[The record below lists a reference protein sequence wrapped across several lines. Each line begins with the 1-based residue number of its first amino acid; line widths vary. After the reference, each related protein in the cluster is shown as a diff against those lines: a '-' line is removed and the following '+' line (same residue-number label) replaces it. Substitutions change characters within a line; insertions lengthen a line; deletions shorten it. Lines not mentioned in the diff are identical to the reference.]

1 VRADQDRVRLA
12 VEALTRVR
20 ADAWA
25 RGDRPQGFGGHRNT
39 SGGWRGAASVSE
51 RPDEPWRARGGSA
64 GQPGESGFAGRGA
77 WGVGVY
83 PPDSRAH
90 RDDPQPLT
98 AAMGGLL
105 SARGWR
111 QRAAVGAVFGR
122 WAEVVGAE
130 VAAHTRPTA
139 FDDGELVVL
148 ADSTAWATQVRLLA
162 PQLLRRL
169 GAELGAGTVRRVR
182 VQGPTGT
189 TGRRHVRL
197 SQPQESVTTAKIKV
211 VTRLM
216 PGGRRWLPAAG
227 MELQLVV

>member
-1 VRADQDRVRLA
+1 VRADPDRARLA
-12 VEALTRVR
+12 AEALTRVR

-25 RGDRPQGFGGHRNT
+25 RGDRPQGGPRGYGPTAGGP
-39 SGGWRGAASVSE
+39 RGAASASE
-51 RPDEPWRARGGSA
+51 RSGEPWRGRPGSA
-64 GQPGESGFAGRGA
+64 GSPGEHGFAGRGA

-83 PPDSRAH
+83 PPESR
-90 RDDPQPLT
+90 DPQPLT

-122 WAEVVGAE
+122 WAEVVGSE
-130 VAAHTRPTA
+130 VAAHTRPAA
-139 FDDGELVVL
+139 FEDGELVVM
-148 ADSTAWATQVRLLA
+148 ADSAAWATQVRLLA

-189 TGRRHVRL
+189 GRRHVRL
-197 SQPQESVTTAKIKV
+197 SQPQESVTTAKMKGSHKAHARGAPV
-211 VTRLM
+211 ASCSRDGV
-216 PGGRRWLPAAG
+216 
-227 MELQLVV
+227 QLVV

>member
-1 VRADQDRVRLA
+1 M
-12 VEALTRVR
+12 
-20 ADAWA
+20 
-25 RGDRPQGFGGHRNT
+25 
-39 SGGWRGAASVSE
+39 
-51 RPDEPWRARGGSA
+51 
-64 GQPGESGFAGRGA
+64 
-77 WGVGVY
+77 Y
-83 PPDSRAH
+83 PPESR
-90 RDDPQPLT
+90 DPQPLT

-130 VAAHTRPTA
+130 VAAHTRPGA
-139 FDDGELVVL
+139 FEDGELVVV
-148 ADSTAWATQVRLLA
+148 ADSAAWATQVRLLA

-197 SQPQESVTTAKIKV
+197 SQPQESVTTAKIKGSHKAHARGAPV
-211 VTRLM
+211 ASCCR
-216 PGGRRWLPAAG
+216 